1 LHKLEAYKK
10 KAKLR
15 NDNFR
20 QAPQADGQ
28 ENQSQTAQ
36 EPLQDFL
43 SPSLARGKQQLRE
56 AKETFLREL
65 ERRDPDWTDRLNHRR
80 KQDIE
85 RLEFD

>member
-20 QAPQADGQ
+20 QADGQ
-28 ENQSQTAQ
+28 VNQSQNAQ